1 MVYYGSGLAL
11 NQPIMEIKPLRNQD
25 KKDFNICG
33 SLCTIN
39 DFLVKHVEADLR
51 VGDFLL
57 FKNTGAY
64 SLTEGISLFLSR
76 DLPRVFFYK
85 DGQVKLIRDK
95 VDTYV
100 FNTYRKE
107 G

>member
-1 MVYYGSGLAL
+1 M
-11 NQPIMEIKPLRNQD
+11 MEVRPYRD
-25 KKDFNICG
+25 EEKKDYNVCG

-39 DFLVKHVEADLR
+39 DFLVKHLEADLR
-51 VGDFLL
+51 VGDYLL

-76 DLPRVFFYK
+76 DLPSIFLYK
-85 DGQVKLIRDK
+85 DNRVIRIRDK
-95 VDTYV
+95 VETYV

-107 G
+107 GE